1 LKDFPAA
8 CELEGL
14 LIQYSYMSA
23 IFWLNAMSHMMWTT
37 FRKFRPVQ
45 IRKTGLRHPKYKW
58 YALYSWGCPL
68 LVSIVTLVMQHLPS
82 NVTKDVTTP
91 RIGQVN
97 CFLAPDNAILYYFHV
112 INAPVLVIA
121 YYLHYIRLFVFT
133 RPGGTHDRCFQPVT
147 RFLPSLGQN
156 PPRGP
161 IKPRVT
167 QMVHPFVSGHPS
179 KY

>member
-37 FRKFRPVQ
+37 FRKVRPVQ
-45 IRKTGLRHPKYKW
+45 ISLGHDRKTGLRHPKYKW

-68 LVSIVTLVMQHLPS
+68 LVSIVTLVMQHLPT
-82 NVTKDVTTP
+82 NVTKYVTTP

-97 CFLAPDNAILYYFHV
+97 CFLPPDNAKLYYFHV
-112 INAPVLVIA
+112 INAPVMVIA
-121 YYLHYIRLFVFT
+121 KLTLMWYYCLA
-133 RPGGTHDRCFQPVT
+133 GKGTMDITHEWCPKIT
-147 RFLPSLGQN
+147 
-156 PPRGP
+156 
-161 IKPRVT
+161 
-167 QMVHPFVSGHPS
+167 SGEATS
-179 KY
+179 DFGTTSV